1 MSFSFAMCYKPD
13 YQRRYGKCAVCQQG
27 IEAGERIMAGT
38 GYFNHQLI
46 KNHNHYECWLKAV
59 IARAKDWFF
68 EFDYKPR
75 RMAPEK
81 KAELN
86 RLRAKRYYI
95 NQKGGDAN
103 EVLVKVTDLEKR
115 IALVKAR

>member
-1 MSFSFAMCYKPD
+1 MSFSFAMYYHPD
-13 YQRRYGKCAVCQQG
+13 YQKRYGKCRICHQG
-27 IEAGERIMAGT
+27 IENGAKIMVGT
-38 GYFNHQLI
+38 GYFHRHLVR
-46 KNHNHYECWLKAV
+46 NHNHYDCWLEIV
-59 IARAKDWFF
+59 MARAKDWFF

>member
-13 YQRRYGKCAVCQQG
+13 YQRRFGQCVICHQG
-27 IEAGERIMAGT
+27 IEAGEKIMIGT

-46 KNHNHYECWLKAV
+46 KNHNHFGCWLAELQV
-59 IARAKDWFF
+59 RAKDWYFKF
-68 EFDYKPR
+68 EYKPR

-95 NQKGGDAN
+95 SQKGGEPNVTSAKLA
-103 EVLVKVTDLEKR
+103 EVEKR
-115 IALVKAR
+115 ITLVKAS